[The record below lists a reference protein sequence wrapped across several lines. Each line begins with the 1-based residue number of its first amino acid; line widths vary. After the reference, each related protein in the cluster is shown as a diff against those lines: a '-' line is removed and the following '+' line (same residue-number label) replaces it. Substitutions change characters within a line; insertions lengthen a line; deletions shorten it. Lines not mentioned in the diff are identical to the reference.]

1 MLPPSFL
8 FGLITRRVFRP
19 DIVAGGCPRKH
30 TSFGA
35 VGGMPHASYLGREAG
50 LMWIIS
56 VGIVVFLCLRLLIF
70 HLQITIIDI

>member
-1 MLPPSFL
+1 MMTSSFL
-8 FGLITRRVFRP
+8 FRLIARRIFRA
-19 DIVAGGCPRKH
+19 DIVAGGSPRKH

-70 HLQITIIDI
+70 HLRFTIIDI